1 MKTLAWSTTLTNCE
15 ERQHH
20 GDQRTNKRSDQPTNT
35 RRQMVHAHIVL
46 RHGTDEPAMLTNS
59 LRQATR
65 LRLIFALGWTAGAAW
80 AQLPPG
86 PGRGEMQQVCSAC
99 HEIERSVSLR
109 QDRDGWKATIDK
121 MISLGAQGTEQEF
134 SAALEYLAANYP
146 PTALPPLNVN
156 QAAAI
161 DFETRLS
168 LRRSEAARIIKYRSE
183 HGRFKDLE
191 ELKQVPG
198 IDLAKIEAKK
208 DILVF

>member
-1 MKTLAWSTTLTNCE
+1 MHSVFQWSISRLLKQAAGSGAGVLSC
-15 ERQHH
+15 Q
-20 GDQRTNKRSDQPTNT
+20 GLFPQPARS
-35 RRQMVHAHIVL
+35 A
-46 RHGTDEPAMLTNS
+46 
-59 LRQATR
+59 
-65 LRLIFALGWTAGAAW
+65 LILALGWTAGAAW

-86 PGRGEMQQVCSAC
+86 QGREETQKVCSAC

-121 MISLGAQGTEQEF
+121 MIGLGAEGTEQEF
-134 SAALEYLAANYP
+134 SAALEYLAATYP
-146 PTALPPLNVN
+146 ATALPPLNVN

-168 LRRSEAARIIKYRSE
+168 LKRSEAARIIEYRRQ
-183 HGRFKDLE
+183 HGRFHSLE

-198 IDLAKIEAKK
+198 IDASKIEAKK